1 MGKRPEPRKRLL
13 QEPPLRECPPPER
26 GVQGRSM
33 GLPEAP
39 LFSWVT
45 FVLFVLFVPF
55 LTFVSLVVHLQALQ
69 LYLRPPDSL
78 AAARS

>member
-1 MGKRPEPRKRLL
+1 
-13 QEPPLRECPPPER
+13 
-26 GVQGRSM
+26 M

-55 LTFVSLVVHLQALQ
+55 LIFVSLVVHLQALQ